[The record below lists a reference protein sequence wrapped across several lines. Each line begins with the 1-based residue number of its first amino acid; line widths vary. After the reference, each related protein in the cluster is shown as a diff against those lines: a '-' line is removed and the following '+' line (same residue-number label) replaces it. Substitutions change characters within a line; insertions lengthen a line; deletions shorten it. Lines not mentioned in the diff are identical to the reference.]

1 MGVRSVSSPLW
12 KSICTLKNQLVEQ
25 CGGIPAAITTLENW
39 HSGSG
44 RFLVHAHDFFR
55 IKGESV
61 QWATVVWEEWSL
73 PRTRFILW
81 LATLGRLRTRDR
93 LSYLPTE
100 TVCSLCSR
108 EDETHAHLFFNCNWT
123 SLLWNRAKS
132 WLRIYRPMSTLSS
145 AIRGLNGRSK
155 ELNLRM
161 RRVSLA
167 LLVYLIWHE
176 RNNHI
181 FAQKSSSVDATLRRF
196 QILFYTVLLF
206 HEKDHSLYHV
216 AVGQRS

>member
-1 MGVRSVSSPLW
+1 M
-12 KSICTLKNQLVEQ
+12 
-25 CGGIPAAITTLENW
+25 
-39 HSGSG
+39 
-44 RFLVHAHDFFR
+44 VHAHDFFR

-81 LATLGRLRTRDR
+81 LATLGRLCTRDR

-108 EDETHAHLFFNCNWT
+108 EDETHAHLFFNCSWT

-132 WLRIYRPMSTLSS
+132 WLIINQPMSTLSS

-176 RNNHI
+176 RNNRI

-216 AVGQRS
+216 AAGQRS